1 MVHKLLRGELGT
13 RKLRQQV
20 DVFTAMKKRSQ
31 HLLRLGREQTREL
44 GALACVGGL
53 RRQGAHDPG
62 R

>member
-20 DVFTAMKKRSQ
+20 DVFTAIKERSQ
-31 HLLRLGREQTREL
+31 HLLRLGREQIRER
-44 GALACVGGL
+44 GALTCVGRL
-53 RRQGAHDPG
+53 RRQGANDPG